1 MPTNHALTVFLGRA
15 LRALP
20 HIVVAALILH
30 LSVPE
35 AHAQGMTHRMPGA
48 ASPASARAVEATI
61 RALFAAA
68 ERNDV
73 AALDTLYAGDSLT
86 VVEGAGINRGWSDYR
101 DHHLMPEMKEMKN
114 FRYRPSEISVQ
125 VAGEMAW
132 AEFRY
137 ALQADVKGRAVD
149 VVGRG
154 TAILMQKVP
163 MRAGETAGQWVVRHT
178 QTSARPRRPADP
190 AMPDVVPDRSSRR

>member
-1 MPTNHALTVFLGRA
+1 MSTNRALSELLGRA

-20 HIVVAALILH
+20 QGAATALL
-30 LSVPE
+30 LLASVSGV
-35 AHAQGMTHRMPGA
+35 HAQGMAHTMPGA
-48 ASPASARAVEATI
+48 SSPASVRAVEATI

-68 ERNDV
+68 ERNDL

-86 VVEGAGINRGWSDYR
+86 IIEGAGINRGWSDYR
-101 DHHLMPEMKEMKN
+101 DHHLAPEMKEMKN
-114 FRYRPSEISVQ
+114 FRYRPSDIAVHVS
-125 VAGEMAW
+125 GEMAW

-137 ALQADVKGRAVD
+137 ALQADVNGRAVD

-154 TAILMQKVP
+154 TAILMQKMP
-163 MRAGETAGQWVVRHT
+163 MRAGETAGRWVVRHT

-190 AMPDVVPDRSSRR
+190 AMP